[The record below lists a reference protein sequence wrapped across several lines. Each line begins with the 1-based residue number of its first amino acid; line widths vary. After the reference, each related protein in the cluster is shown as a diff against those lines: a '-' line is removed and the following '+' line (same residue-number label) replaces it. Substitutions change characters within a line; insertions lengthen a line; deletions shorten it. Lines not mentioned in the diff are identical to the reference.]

1 MSPVYEYKCSCGN
14 HYEAFHSVDYRDDEV
29 CPDCGFK
36 PERVF
41 SIPAKPVVY
50 EYYSENLDARIT
62 GPKQK
67 QRILKEKNMSEVG

>member
-1 MSPVYEYKCSCGN
+1 MSPMYEYKCSCGN
-14 HYEAFHSVDYRDDEV
+14 HYEAHHLMGFRDCEV

-41 SIPAKPVVY
+41 SLNAKPVVY
-50 EYYSENLDARIT
+50 EYFSESLMAKIT